1 MKHYLVYITCGSKEE
16 GAKIARSLLNE
27 RLVAC
32 ANIYEGVDS
41 LYWWEGKIE
50 EGREAVIIAKTTE
63 KRLDQVIAK
72 VKSLHS
78 YSCPCVVA
86 YKIDAGNPDFLKW
99 IEEETKSG

>member
-1 MKHYLVYITCGSKEE
+1 MKYYLVYITSSSKEE
-16 GAKIARSLLNE
+16 GAKIARILLE
-27 RLVAC
+27 GRLIAC

-63 KRLDQVIAK
+63 ERLDKVIAK

-78 YSCPCVVA
+78 YSCPCVLA
-86 YKIDAGNPDFLKW
+86 YNIDAGNPDFLKW